1 MRRTITVVTAG
12 LAILGLALVAS
23 AQVPAT
29 LTLKSG
35 QTISGDLIDLGGV
48 GFTVRVNGQDQRI
61 PTNRVRLIDFG
72 GKPSVKQSDLDA
84 VTATQHLFVMKNS
97 SVIKGELDD
106 IGGTRPLRITIR
118 TGGGT
123 RDITSSNLARIYLAR
138 PPAAA
143 AATTPA
149 TPANPASSVEPLQG
163 GGYLVTV
170 SARQT
175 WTDTTLFVVK
185 GSIVSFQTTGEI
197 TLDQAGDM
205 VARPAGE
212 INGQFDWRAPLPKSL
227 AGALIGRIGNG
238 QPFGIGDQTS
248 IPMPATGQ
256 LFLGVNDS
264 NVGDNGGA
272 FHVTLHVPNVR
283 RRR

>member
-1 MRRTITVVTAG
+1 M
-12 LAILGLALVAS
+12 
-23 AQVPAT
+23 
-29 LTLKSG
+29 SG
-35 QTISGDLIDLGGV
+35 SEQ
-48 GFTVRVNGQDQRI
+48 
-61 PTNRVRLIDFG
+61 
-72 GKPSVKQSDLDA
+72 
-84 VTATQHLFVMKNS
+84 LFVMKNS

-106 IGGTRPLRITIR
+106 IGGTRPLRITISSS
-118 TGGGT
+118 GGT
-123 RDITSSNLARIYLAR
+123 RDVPSSNLARIYLAK

-143 AATTPA
+143 AATAPA
-149 TPANPASSVEPLQG
+149 PTPASSVQPAPG
-163 GGYLVTV
+163 GGYVVTV

-175 WTDTTLFVVK
+175 WTDTTMFVVK

-212 INGQFDWRAPLPKSL
+212 INGRFVPNAPLPRSL

-248 IPMPATGQ
+248 IPMPATGR

-264 NVGDNGGA
+264 NVNDNDGA
-272 FHVTLHVPNVR
+272 FTVTIRVTSTRPR
-283 RRR
+283 